1 LLNDALA
8 RGRFDNP
15 LVVGDRM
22 DTDIAG
28 ANAAGLPSLM
38 VLTGVNTAADMVY
51 AIPGERPRYVADD
64 LRSLNDT
71 ASTLRV
77 APHPAW
83 RVDVAPG
90 AVTVHWTGQDAQDPL
105 TVVRA
110 TASAIWDAGLD
121 GRAFV
126 VAGGDDT
133 AHQALERWS
142 LLRTLP

>member
-1 LLNDALA
+1 
-8 RGRFDNP
+8 
-15 LVVGDRM
+15 M

-51 AIPGERPRYVADD
+51 GIPEERPNYVADD
-64 LRSLNDT
+64 LRSLHDD
-71 ASTLRV
+71 ASALRIGS
-77 APHPAW
+77 HPAW
-83 RVDVAPG
+83 RVDVAPD
-90 AVTVHWTGQDAQDPL
+90 AVTVHWTGQDTQNPL

-121 GRAFV
+121 GRPFA

-133 AHQALERWS
+133 AHQALEHWS
-142 LLRTLP
+142 LLRALP